1 MGKEQTETTPEF
13 DWVSLHN
20 ELGKGMGDETTKE
33 RMVRKMKENPL
44 VPIGCLATASA
55 LVYGLYCFRRG
66 ERRMSQYMM
75 RTRIAAQGFTVV
87 ALIAGLGFTASKK

>member
-44 VPIGCLATASA
+44 VPIGNDIVS
-55 LVYGLYCFRRG
+55 
-66 ERRMSQYMM
+66 
-75 RTRIAAQGFTVV
+75 IAF
-87 ALIAGLGFTASKK
+87 